1 MMMEMMVVMMV
12 LVVVLVVV
20 VKAMKP
26 QTLQQRQYTPKPLLK
41 ATSPKPSAENH
52 KP

>member
-12 LVVVLVVV
+12 LVVVLVVVVVV

-26 QTLQQRQYTPKPLLK
+26 QTLQQRQYTPKPL
-41 ATSPKPSAENH
+41 PKSH